1 MLIQNL
7 AKKKNWLFDLDNTLY
22 SPNLGIFSQIDERM
36 KKFISKKLELSET
49 KSFILQKNFYKK
61 YGTTL
66 YGLMKHYEV
75 DPQEFCNYVHNINL
89 KNLKHSKSLRSKL
102 QALPGRKI
110 IYTNGDYKYAKKI
123 LRCLGIEDQF
133 LDIFDITK
141 SNYIP
146 KPMKSSL
153 NKLIKQYELNPLETA
168 YFDDLEKNLMSA
180 SLKGFTT
187 IHISEKSGSE
197 SQSYIDFRF
206 KTVINAL
213 DMISKVL

>member
-1 MLIQNL
+1 M
-7 AKKKNWLFDLDNTLY
+7 
-22 SPNLGIFSQIDERM
+22 
-36 KKFISKKLELSET
+36 
-49 KSFILQKNFYKK
+49 QKNFE
-61 YGTTL
+61 
-66 YGLMKHYEV
+66 M
-75 DPQEFCNYVHNINL
+75 FRNRRSVH
-89 KNLKHSKSLRSKL
+89 
-102 QALPGRKI
+102 
-110 IYTNGDYKYAKKI
+110 
-123 LRCLGIEDQF
+123 
-133 LDIFDITK
+133 DIFDITK

-187 IHISEKSGSE
+187 IHISKISE

>member
-75 DPQEFCNYVHNINL
+75 DPQEFCDYVFDKLQLDKKLIITDDRYKRPYELDVL
-89 KNLKHSKSLRSKL
+89 KGDSSKL
-102 QALPGRKI
+102 TKATGWTPEYNLFSMVDEMIEFWQEKI
-110 IYTNGDYKYAKKI
+110 
-123 LRCLGIEDQF
+123 
-133 LDIFDITK
+133 
-141 SNYIP
+141 
-146 KPMKSSL
+146 
-153 NKLIKQYELNPLETA
+153 
-168 YFDDLEKNLMSA
+168 
-180 SLKGFTT
+180 
-187 IHISEKSGSE
+187 
-197 SQSYIDFRF
+197 
-206 KTVINAL
+206 
-213 DMISKVL
+213 

>member
-36 KKFISKKLELSET
+36 KKFISKKLKLSET
-49 KSFILQKNFYKK
+49 KSFVLQKNFYKK

-75 DPQEFCNYVHNINL
+75 DPKEFCNYVHNINL

-110 IYTNGDYKYAKKI
+110 VYTNGDYKYAKKI
-123 LRCLGIEDQF
+123 LKCLGIEDQF

-153 NKLIKQYELNPLETA
+153 NLTLILDLKL
-168 YFDDLEKNLMSA
+168 
-180 SLKGFTT
+180 
-187 IHISEKSGSE
+187 
-197 SQSYIDFRF
+197 
-206 KTVINAL
+206 
-213 DMISKVL
+213 